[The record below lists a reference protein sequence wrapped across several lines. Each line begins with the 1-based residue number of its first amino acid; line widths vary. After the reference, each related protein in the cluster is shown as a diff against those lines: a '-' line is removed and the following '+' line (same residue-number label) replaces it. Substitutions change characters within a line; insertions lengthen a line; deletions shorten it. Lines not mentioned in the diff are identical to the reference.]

1 MLVRTLSNREQANM
15 TKTSTKADNKT
26 TTATTNVTGN
36 PNYQFAHKHKY
47 DDGKILAP
55 IAVLRVDDENP
66 LPENAQLN
74 FVQIV
79 ELAEIGLQLV
89 GNVIIKLTNLL
100 NVGAVQTASLEKIQ
114 RPALVEALT
123 ELKENESR
131 LIDLASLARASIITV
146 AEDVE
151 ESAVDK
157 IKDKF
162 ENIGDKLEGLFGLT
176 NKQQAAPT
184 AEQKQNH
191 QSLASTILKGILGDI
206 FKFLARKAIQAI
218 LTEAGLYGPANNLR
232 DYPDQFQTIVVPNIL
247 SVWQN
252 DDAFAALQ
260 TSGPNPL
267 VIERIQDSI
276 PSKFPLNEQD
286 FQKVMGEDDT
296 IAKAISENRLY
307 MVDYEVLAVQIP
319 GTNPQQKYISP
330 AMGLFAIKAG
340 DTSGTLKAVAIQLDQ
355 QPSNSNPIFYPH
367 SGDSW
372 QLAKTHFQAANGNY
386 HELISH
392 LGLTHLLIEPLAV
405 SAYRMFTQEHPLM
418 TLLAPHF
425 QGTFFINNAAI
436 TSLIA
441 PGGTVDK
448 LLGGTIETDWK
459 VTTTALSELNFD
471 QRMLPN
477 QLKDRGVADVTLPLS
492 YPYRD
497 DALDVWQTISQWCS
511 DYVDIYYTNDEAVS
525 ADKQLQNWVKE
536 ATSPS
541 GGTIKGLGQNQNG
554 QLGIYTKQYL
564 VKVLTMVIF
573 TASAQHAAVNF
584 PQSTIM
590 SFTPAMP
597 LAAYAPPPVSN
608 QNQPSQSLLQTLPP
622 LNQSLLQ
629 QAVGQGLGGV
639 YFTRLGDYNRHQQ
652 GHYFS
657 STRVQSALEVFR
669 TNLEKVESRIGQR
682 NLRRSTYQ
690 PLLPSRIPQ
699 SINI

>member
-1 MLVRTLSNREQANM
+1 MSNTDN
-15 TKTSTKADNKT
+15 TKTTKSTPA
-26 TTATTNVTGN
+26 TGN
-36 PNYQFAHKHKY
+36 PNYQFMHEYHY
-47 DDGKILAP
+47 QSGEILAP
-55 IAVLRVDDENP
+55 IAVLKVDDDNP
-66 LPENAQLN
+66 LPKSAQLN

-79 ELAEIGLQLV
+79 ELAEIGLQIV

-100 NVGAVQTASLEKIQ
+100 NVGAVHTASVEKQ
-114 RPALVEALT
+114 HRPTLVEALT

-131 LIDLASLARASIITV
+131 LIDLASLARASVLTV

-157 IKDKF
+157 IKDKI

-176 NKQQAAPT
+176 HKEQAPT
-184 AEQKQNH
+184 TEQKQDH
-191 QSLASTILKGILGDI
+191 ESLAGTILKGILSDI

-232 DYPDQFQTIVVPNIL
+232 DYPDQFQTIVVPNVI
-247 SVWQN
+247 SVWQD

-267 VIERIQDSI
+267 VIALVEQAM
-276 PSKFPLNEQD
+276 PANFPVNEQD
-286 FQKVMGEDDT
+286 YQQVMGEDDSLT
-296 IAKAISENRLY
+296 KAISEKRLY
-307 MVDYEVLAVQIP
+307 MVDYKVLEVQVP

-330 AMGLFAIKAG
+330 SMGLFAVAEG

-355 QPSNSNPIFYPH
+355 QPSSSNPVFYPH

-372 QLAKTHFQAANGNY
+372 ALAKIHFQAANGNY

-405 SAYRMFTQEHPLM
+405 SAYRMFAADHPLL

-441 PGGTVDK
+441 PDGTVDK
-448 LLGGTIETDWK
+448 LLGGTIETDWQ
-459 VTTTALSELNFD
+459 VTINALKELDFN

-477 QLKDRGVADVTLPLS
+477 QLKNRGVEDITLPLS

-497 DALDVWQTISQWCS
+497 DALDVWQAISQWCC
-511 DYVDIYYTNDEAVS
+511 DYVDVYYANDGAV
-525 ADKQLQNWVKE
+525 ANDKQLQSWVTE
-536 ATSPS
+536 ATSPT
-541 GGTIKGLGQNQNG
+541 GGTINGLGQDQNG
-554 QLGIYTKQYL
+554 QLGIYTKKYL
-564 VKVLTMVIF
+564 VEVLTMMIF

-584 PQSTIM
+584 PQSSVM

-608 QNQPSQSLLQTLPP
+608 ENAPSQSLLQTLPP

-629 QAVGQGLGGV
+629 LAVGQGLGGV

-652 GHYFS
+652 GHYFTN
-657 STRVQSALEVFR
+657 TRVQAALEVFR
-669 TNLEKVESRIGQR
+669 TNLEQVENRIGKR